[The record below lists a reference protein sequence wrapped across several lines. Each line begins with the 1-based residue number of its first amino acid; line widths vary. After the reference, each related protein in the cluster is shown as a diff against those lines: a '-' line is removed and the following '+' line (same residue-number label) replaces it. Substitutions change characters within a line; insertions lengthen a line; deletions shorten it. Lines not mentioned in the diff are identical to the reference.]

1 MRAQWLRRLQLRAH
15 RAVTA
20 IGSRGN
26 RPLRPTT
33 MNFTM
38 THEFHAKER
47 YGCRSV
53 PVLSYLSKVN
63 RLKRIMSL
71 IVLALW
77 ASCVT
82 RCEAARLAGRTALA
96 CCGEASDDCG
106 GKPTSPDHCICSWVH
121 SGGYISESTVVPL
134 PHSFDV
140 VAFIQP
146 VDWQAPLP
154 EARST
159 ELIFSP
165 PELLAGWQFTCRTAA
180 PPRAPS
186 FVS

>member
-1 MRAQWLRRLQLRAH
+1 
-15 RAVTA
+15 
-20 IGSRGN
+20 
-26 RPLRPTT
+26 
-33 MNFTM
+33 
-38 THEFHAKER
+38 
-47 YGCRSV
+47 
-53 PVLSYLSKVN
+53 
-63 RLKRIMSL
+63 MSL

-77 ASCVT
+77 ASCVI
-82 RCEAARLAGRTALA
+82 RCEAARLTHSTALS
-96 CCGEASDDCG
+96 CCGDASHDCDG
-106 GKPTSPDHCICSWVH
+106 NSDSSDHCVCSWVK

-134 PHSFDV
+134 PHLVDV
-140 VAFIQP
+140 VVFIQP

-186 FVS
+186 FAS